1 MSDIGRRA
9 IDEYGI
15 TQEILMENSCQA
27 ASFSILK
34 KFGIKNKNFV
44 NFCGA
49 GHNGG
54 NGLVVTRK
62 IYSNDGKVTG
72 FILSDHYKFQNASKQ
87 NFDIVSK
94 NYIDK

>member
-1 MSDIGRRA
+1 MSDMDRRA

-15 TQEILMENSCQA
+15 TQEILMENAGQA
-27 ASFSILK
+27 AYFSILK
-34 KFGIKNKNFV
+34 EFGIKNKNFV
-44 NFCGA
+44 TFCSA

-72 FILSDHYKFQNASKQ
+72 SILGDHSKFQNASKQ